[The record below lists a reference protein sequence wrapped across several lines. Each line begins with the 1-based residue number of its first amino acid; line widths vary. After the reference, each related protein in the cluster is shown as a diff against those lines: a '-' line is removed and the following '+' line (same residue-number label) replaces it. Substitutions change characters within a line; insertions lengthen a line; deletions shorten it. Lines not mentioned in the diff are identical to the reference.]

1 MELLTQIGFLLF
13 GVIVLILDSKIRK
26 LQSKVE
32 TLENRSF
39 IKTKVISNLI
49 DDSHKLS
56 ERLDELEKD
65 KGES

>member
-1 MELLTQIGFLLF
+1 MELLTQIGILLF
-13 GVIVLILDSKIRK
+13 GIIVLILDSKIRK

-49 DDSHKLS
+49 DDSYKFS
-56 ERLDELEKD
+56 ERLDKLEKD
-65 KGES
+65 KGE